1 MSINDYSNQLVKLT
15 YRPSGDRGTGV
26 ILSSESNPS
35 CFFIITA
42 RHNFGSQTNP
52 AAILIDSLQIKHY
65 KGNEELEVESE
76 ELVAFFF
83 KDDNHEL
90 HDIALLILNVKE
102 PKHLQKVKQLKIYD
116 SDQDR
121 GYSNDHKSFELV
133 GYRGNESNYHHK
145 SRNVEVRISRS
156 KDDDPIEEL
165 KDAGSITA
173 HAIPDSLNYYKS
185 VSGGGVFYEDMHGTT
200 QLRSIVLQ
208 YHDGFFSCFKL
219 DFLAQE
225 INQKILGYEQSLSE
239 LEIGS
244 FLLSGKHSIDINKIT
259 DFNEFKR
266 DIVENIPA
274 NELINDFEIPHNFEM
289 SPLDKP
295 SMMKLAS
302 QLREKK
308 KELKK
313 QNDDLSYIFALLA
326 LHAHKNSERWLTTKY
341 FRDAIELNGKHEQTL
356 MLERADRK
364 DQIRVIKAIT
374 SAEVKAK
381 YDKLLDQFSEKDLLG
396 RRNIIKEA
404 IDEASQIYDRNQSG
418 VIDYFKSK
426 LVVNYENDD
435 SMRHFYKYQELG
447 DYLHATRS
455 ISDEPCLL
463 AFENHTLALQVAKLS
478 PKISSTFIF
487 LGENSISYGA
497 RYATEFQNNQ
507 GAIKERTQVK
517 AEKITRREEDP
528 ETTQMIRQI
537 YSDIGNLRKD
547 SSGNLNQIEHSRK
560 ELSLIRLNSEEQRH
574 LLHEG
579 AMELPDI
586 KKGITKVSSQLYRTE
601 HHALAIA
608 KDLASKI
615 PVNSR
620 EVRKK
625 SSHRWI
631 AVFLIFGFA
640 VFIAS
645 IITKALI
652 SLGLTDHESMRELFS
667 SSVNLI
673 KSWASGG

>member
-1 MSINDYSNQLVKLT
+1 MSINDYSNQLVTLT
-15 YRPSGDRGTGV
+15 YHPSGDTGTGV

-42 RHNFGSQTNP
+42 RHNFGSLTNP
-52 AAILIDSLQIKHY
+52 AGICIDSLQIKHY
-65 KGNEELEVESE
+65 KDNEELEIESE

-83 KDDNHEL
+83 NDDNDEL
-90 HDIALLILNVKE
+90 HDIALLILKVKE
-102 PKHLQKVKQLKIYD
+102 PKLLQKVKRLKIYD

-133 GYRGNESNYHHK
+133 GYRNIESNYNHK
-145 SRNVEVRISRS
+145 SRNVEVRLSRS
-156 KDDDPIEEL
+156 KDDDPIEEF
-165 KDAGSITA
+165 KDAGSATT
-173 HAIPDSLNYYKS
+173 HAIPDGSNYFKS
-185 VSGGGVFYEDMHGTT
+185 VSGGGVFYEDGYGTT

-219 DFLAQE
+219 DLLVQD
-225 INQKILGYEQSLSE
+225 INEKILSYEPFLSE

-244 FLLSGKHSIDINKIT
+244 FLLSGKNSIDINKIT

-274 NELINDFEIPHNFEM
+274 NKLINDFEIPYDFEV
-289 SPLDKP
+289 SPLDKK
-295 SMMKLAS
+295 SMMNLAG
-302 QLREKK
+302 QLRQKK
-308 KELKK
+308 KKLKE
-313 QNDDLSYIFALLA
+313 QTDDLSYIFALLA

-364 DQIRVIKAIT
+364 DQIRDIKAIT
-374 SAEVKAK
+374 SGEVKAK
-381 YDKLLDQFSEKDLLG
+381 HDKLLDQFSEKDLLG

-404 IDEASQIYDRNQSG
+404 IEEASQIDDRNQSG

-426 LVVNYENDD
+426 LVMNYENDD

-478 PKISSTFIF
+478 PKTSSTFIF
-487 LGENSISYGA
+487 LGENSIAYGA
-497 RYATEFQNNQ
+497 RYPTEFQNNH
-507 GAIKERTQVK
+507 GASKERSQVK

-537 YSDIGNLRKD
+537 YADIENLRKD
-547 SSGNLNQIEHSRK
+547 SAGNLNQIEHNRK

-579 AMELPDI
+579 ATELPNI

-601 HHALAIA
+601 HHALEIA

-625 SSHRWI
+625 SPHQWI
-631 AVFLIFGFA
+631 TVFLILGFTL
-640 VFIAS
+640 FIAFV
-645 IITKALI
+645 ITKALI
-652 SLGLTDHESMRELFS
+652 SQGLTGHESIQHLFS
-667 SSVNLI
+667 SSLNLI